1 MTTFTAR
8 SLRLVITSRCF
19 LGNSPEVEQA
29 VRTII
34 EENLSGYIEEAINYK
49 IHKKREKKYIRCS

>member
-34 EENLSGYIEEAINYK
+34 EENLSGYIEEAINFE
-49 IHKKREKKYIRCS
+49 IHEK